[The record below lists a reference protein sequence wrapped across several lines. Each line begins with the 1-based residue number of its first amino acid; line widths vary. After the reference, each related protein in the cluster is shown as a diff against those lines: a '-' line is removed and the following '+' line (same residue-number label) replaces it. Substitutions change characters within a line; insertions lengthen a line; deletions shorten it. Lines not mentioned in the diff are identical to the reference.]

1 VNTVITEKELDLAMT
16 SKAILFA
23 VLALAS
29 PAAAQNSAD
38 GNVYRVLHFNST
50 DSVQDF
56 QEIGVVVSKIAD
68 IQQATVDTPEKALVL
83 HATTAQIALAEWLLT
98 ELDKPVGVQALQS
111 QKHEYQVS
119 NSGDDVVR
127 VFYLSHTETMQRL
140 QEIAT
145 VVRSVGDIRRLFA
158 YNSLR
163 AVAMRGTPDQAAL
176 VEFLFNE
183 IDKPAIGPD
192 TSQRSASSAT
202 YIYRPGGADSVLKVF
217 YLPNT
222 KTVQDFHELATTVGM
237 LTNTRRMFTYNAPR
251 AVAARGTAEQ
261 IEVADWLFN
270 ELDNPPNPQEATRQ
284 AKGAGRLEYRPIGTS
299 DDVVRVYYLRHAQ
312 TAQRLQEIAMEAQAL
327 LTRKRTALPYNPA
340 QAVIVRGTSAEI
352 ALADRLITERDRP

>member
-1 VNTVITEKELDLAMT
+1 MT
-16 SKAILFA
+16 SKAIPFA
-23 VLALAS
+23 VLAFAS
-29 PAAAQNSAD
+29 LAAAQNSAD
-38 GNVYRVLHFNST
+38 GNVDRVLHFSFT

-56 QEIGVVVSKIAD
+56 QEIGTVVKQIAD

-83 HATTAQIALAEWLLT
+83 HATAAQIALAEWLFT
-98 ELDKPVGVQALQS
+98 ALDKQAGVQAAKGA
-111 QKHEYQVS
+111 KHEYQVS

-127 VFYLSHTETMQRL
+127 VFYLSNTETMQRL

-176 VEFLFNE
+176 AEFLFNE
-183 IDKPAIGPD
+183 IDKPGVGLD
-192 TSQRSASSAT
+192 VSQRSGRSAT
-202 YIYRPGGADSVLKVF
+202 YIYRPGGVDSVLKVF

-222 KTVQDFHELATTVGM
+222 KTVQDFQELATAVRM

-270 ELDNPPNPQEATRQ
+270 ELDSPPNPQGTLRQ
-284 AKGAGRLEYRPIGTS
+284 AKGAGHLEYRPTGTS
-299 DDVVRVYYLRHAQ
+299 DDVLRVYYLRHAQ

-327 LTRKRTALPYNPA
+327 LARKRTAFPYNPA
-340 QAVIVRGTSAEI
+340 QAVIVRGTSAEMG
-352 ALADRLITERDRP
+352 LADRLITERDRL

>member
-1 VNTVITEKELDLAMT
+1 MT

-38 GNVYRVLHFNST
+38 GDVDRVLHFTSTNSA
-50 DSVQDF
+50 QDF
-56 QEIGVVVSKIAD
+56 QEIGTVVSKIAD

-83 HATTAQIALAEWLLT
+83 HATAAQIALAEWLFN
-98 ELDKPVGVQALQS
+98 ELDKNAGAQTMNGA
-111 QKHEYQVS
+111 KHEYQVS

-127 VFYLSHTETMQRL
+127 VFYLSNTETMQRF
-140 QEIAT
+140 QEVSMA
-145 VVRSVGDIRRLFA
+145 VRNIGDIRRQFT
-158 YNSLR
+158 YNALR
-163 AVAMRGTPDQAAL
+163 AVVVRGTPDQAAL
-176 VEFLFNE
+176 AEFLFNE
-183 IDKPAIGPD
+183 IDKPGVGLD
-192 TSQRSASSAT
+192 VSQRSGRSAT

-222 KTVQDFHELATTVGM
+222 KTVRDFQELAMAVRT
-237 LTNTRRMFTYNAPR
+237 LTSARRMFTYNAPR
-251 AVAARGTAEQ
+251 AVAVRGTAEQ

-270 ELDNPPNPQEATRQ
+270 ELGKPSNPQETPGQ
-284 AKGAGRLEYRPIGTS
+284 VGTGPTEYRPTTAS
-299 DDVVRVYYLRHAQ
+299 DDVLRVYYLRHAQ
-312 TAQRLQEIAMEAQAL
+312 TAQRLQEIAMQAQAL
-327 LTRKRTALPYNPA
+327 TRQRTALPYDPA

>member
-1 VNTVITEKELDLAMT
+1 LAMT

-23 VLALAS
+23 VLAFVS
-29 PAAAQNSAD
+29 SAAAQNSAD
-38 GNVYRVLHFNST
+38 GNVARVLHFTST

-56 QEIGVVVSKIAD
+56 QEIGAVISKIAD
-68 IQQATVDTPEKALVL
+68 IQQATVDTSEKALVL
-83 HATTAQIALAEWLLT
+83 HATAAQIALAEWLLT

-111 QKHEYQVS
+111 QKWAKYEYQVS

-127 VFYLSHTETMQRL
+127 VFYLSNTETMQRF
-140 QEIAT
+140 QEISMVA
-145 VVRSVGDIRRLFA
+145 RSIGDIRRLFT
-158 YNSLR
+158 YNALR
-163 AVAMRGTPDQAAL
+163 AVVVRGTPDQAAL
-176 VEFLFNE
+176 AEFLFNE
-183 IDKPAIGPD
+183 IDKPGIGLD
-192 TSQRSASSAT
+192 ISQRGGSSAT
-202 YIYRPGGADSVLKVF
+202 YFYRPGGADSVLKVF

-222 KTVQDFHELATTVGM
+222 KTVQDFQELATTVRT

-284 AKGAGRLEYRPIGTS
+284 AKGAGRLEYRPTGAS

-327 LTRKRTALPYNPA
+327 SARKRTALPYNPA
-340 QAVIVRGTSAEI
+340 QAVIVRGTSAEMG
-352 ALADRLITERDRP
+352 LADRLITERDRP

>member
-1 VNTVITEKELDLAMT
+1 MI

-23 VLALAS
+23 VLAFVS
-29 PAAAQNSAD
+29 PAAVQNSAD
-38 GNVYRVLHFNST
+38 GNVGRVLHFSST

-56 QEIGVVVSKIAD
+56 QEIGTVVKQIAD

-83 HATTAQIALAEWLLT
+83 HATAAQIALAEWLLT
-98 ELDKPVGVQALQS
+98 ELDKPAGLQAPQS
-111 QKHEYQVS
+111 QKGAKHEYQVS

-127 VFYLSHTETMQRL
+127 VFYLSNTETMQRL

-176 VEFLFNE
+176 AEFLFNE
-183 IDKPAIGPD
+183 IDKPGVGLD
-192 TSQRSASSAT
+192 VSQRTGRSAT
-202 YIYRPGGADSVLKVF
+202 YIYRPGGVDSVLKVF

-222 KTVQDFHELATTVGM
+222 KTVQDFQELATAVRM

-251 AVAARGTAEQ
+251 AVAVRGTAEQ
-261 IEVADWLFN
+261 IEVADWLLN
-270 ELDNPPNPQEATRQ
+270 ELGKPSNPQETPGQ
-284 AKGAGRLEYRPIGTS
+284 VPGTGPTEYRPTTGS
-299 DDVVRVYYLRHAQ
+299 DDVLRVYYLRHAQ

-327 LTRKRTALPYNPA
+327 LARKRTAFPYNPA
-340 QAVIVRGTSAEI
+340 QAVIVRGTSAEMG
-352 ALADRLITERDRP
+352 LADRLITDRDR